1 LVVVVVVVV
10 VVGLELQLENNATTI
25 RALTARMLEF
35 VIGKPALE

>member
-10 VVGLELQLENNATTI
+10 VVLELQLENNATTI

-35 VIGKPALE
+35 VIVGSALE